1 MTVTADASGVVKGKF
16 RIPAGVTA
24 GTKRVQFIGSG
35 GSYGEAA
42 FTGQGQL
49 VTETRQQVTQITE
62 WRWWWWS
69 VDPLAQT
76 FTPDRNMMVT
86 SVDLMVG
93 KRGPKDVT
101 VQIRQT
107 TAGVPNRAIIG
118 EGRLPASR
126 LRATGWTRF
135 ELETPCRV
143 DANTEYAIVVLTDD
157 AETEI
162 GVAELG
168 KWDQE
173 NMRWITAQP
182 YQVGVLLSSSNA
194 STWTPHQDRDM
205 TFRLNV
211 AQFSEGA
218 RTVDLGSVSVTGAT
232 DLVLLPV
239 AENAT
244 ADARVEFMLTLPD
257 GSVLDV
263 ADGQQIQLTKAV
275 TGNVGVTARIRS
287 RDGLAGKIYPGTSL
301 VSGAVQS
308 TGTYSTRAIAAG
320 RNSKLT
326 VVYEAAIPSGA
337 TVTAEY
343 QAVGASNWTALTN
356 PVTAPGDSEGFIEF
370 THTRASIND
379 AEIRVRLTLTGSA
392 AARPRVRNLRV
403 LTT

>member
-1 MTVTADASGVVKGKF
+1 MTVTADALGVLKGKF

-35 GSYGEAA
+35 GSYGEAS

-49 VTETRQQVTQITE
+49 LTETRQQVTQITE
-62 WRWWWWS
+62 WSWWWWWS
-69 VDPLAQT
+69 DPLAQT
-76 FTPDRNMMVT
+76 FTPDRNMMIS

-93 KRGPKDVT
+93 KRGPKDVL

-107 TAGVPNRAIIG
+107 TAGVPNRTIMG
-118 EGRLPASR
+118 EGRLSSAE
-126 LRATGWTRF
+126 LRSSGWTRF

-211 AQFSEGA
+211 AEFIGSSQAF
-218 RTVDLGSVSVTGAT
+218 DLGTVAVTGAT

-244 ADARVEFMLTLPD
+244 ADARVEFSLTMPD
-257 GSVLDV
+257 GSTLDV
-263 ADGQQIQLTKAV
+263 ADGQQVQLTKPV
-275 TGNVGVTARIRS
+275 TGNVGVRARIRA
-287 RDGLAGKIYPGTSL
+287 RDGLAGKLYPGTAL
-301 VSGAVQS
+301 VTGAVQPV
-308 TGTYSTRAIAAG
+308 GTYSTRAIAAG
-320 RNSKLT
+320 QNSKLT
-326 VVYEAAIPSGA
+326 VVYEALIPSGA

-343 QAVGASNWTALTN
+343 QAVGSSNWTALPN
-356 PVTAPGDSEGFIEF
+356 PLTAPGDNEGFIEF
-370 THTRASIND
+370 THTKSAIND
-379 AEIRVRLTLTGSA
+379 EQIRVRLTLTGSA